1 MKKRCILIRHGKTPG
16 NDERRYIG
24 AKIDEELS
32 LSGKEEVI
40 KRKDQI
46 LSIAG
51 VCTLIFSSPMKR
63 AMQTAKILFDD
74 RDIEI
79 IEDLRETDFGS
90 FEGKNYLELKDD
102 EKYQLFIDSNG
113 RSGFPGGERIEDF
126 IKRSA
131 EGFFEAIIKSIS
143 DNVVIVCHGGNIMAI
158 MSSLTGKDFYDFQV
172 NNLDGYILEI
182 ETDGERVL
190 DLTFDSIDQRISS

>member
-1 MKKRCILIRHGKTPG
+1 
-16 NDERRYIG
+16 
-24 AKIDEELS
+24 
-32 LSGKEEVI
+32 
-40 KRKDQI
+40 
-46 LSIAG
+46 
-51 VCTLIFSSPMKR
+51 MKR
-63 AMQTAKILFDD
+63 AIETAKILFDD

-131 EGFFEAIIKSIS
+131 EGFFEAIDKSRS
-143 DNVVIVCHGGNIMAI
+143 DDIMIVCHGGNIMAI

-190 DLTFDSIDQRISS
+190 DLTFDRIDQRISS